1 MHATQICHFK
11 GYNDDGRCIISRCF
25 IKICPISI
33 SQKMLYRYNENP
45 RICDVVTSNIFHYI
59 NFLFQDFCRYNEKLL
74 YSSVVISRLTC
85 IKCYTVKVVSLREAV
100 LSQSITQ
107 LGVIVNRIA

>member
-1 MHATQICHFK
+1 MEREKRRCVSIKFA
-11 GYNDDGRCIISRCF
+11 YNDCRCI
-25 IKICPISI
+25 K
-33 SQKMLYRYNENP
+33 
-45 RICDVVTSNIFHYI
+45 
-59 NFLFQDFCRYNEKLL
+59 CRYIPILYLDLSNKHFPKMSSNMLL